1 MARRNPPPGSQTSLR
16 EANRA
21 RVVESLKRHGRLTQI
36 ELAGSTGL
44 SPATVSN
51 IVKELTASGLL
62 HTSFTSRS
70 GRRATLVSL
79 ARRLGLVAGVHYSSR
94 HLRIAI
100 ADTARTIVTQ
110 SSLPL
115 PLDHRHDAELDRLAL
130 LLGDMMETIGG
141 SLSDLLSVGLALP
154 APVDP
159 RTGMISTPGLLRGWE
174 GVDVAESLSARIGRQ
189 VHVDSEANL
198 GGLAEAREGNGRTA
212 ASSVFIRVG
221 HTISAGLIVGGDL
234 FRGFNGKAGQIG
246 HVTLDEN
253 GPICRCSNRGCLE
266 TYAGGP
272 ALLSLFPPSV
282 GMHRLGDLLHA
293 AEAGDGSARRVIA
306 DAGRHIGIAAA
317 SLCNLF
323 DPELIVVGGELG
335 QAGEIL
341 MAPMRHSLE
350 RTALPAAGGLP
361 EIVGA
366 SFGEWAEAR
375 GAIAIAVDHVTVDA
389 QNVPAPPDLPAASS
403 LPFSA

>member
-1 MARRNPPPGSQTSLR
+1 MARRTPPPGSQTSLR

-21 RVVESLKRHGRLTQI
+21 RVIESLKRHGRLTQV

-79 ARRLGLVAGVHYSSR
+79 ARQVGLVAGVHFSSR

-100 ADTARTIVTQ
+100 ADATRTTVTQ
-110 SSLPL
+110 STLPL
-115 PLDHRHDAELDRLAL
+115 PLDHRHDAELDRLSL
-130 LLGDMMETIGG
+130 LLGDMMESLGG
-141 SLSDLLSVGLALP
+141 SVSDLLAVGLALP
-154 APVDP
+154 APIDP
-159 RTGMISTPGLLRGWE
+159 RTGMVSTPGLLRGWE
-174 GVDVAESLSARIGRQ
+174 GVDVAESLSSRIGRP

-198 GGLAEAREGNGRTA
+198 GGLAEAREGAGRA
-212 ASSVFIRVG
+212 SRSSVFIRIG
-221 HTISAGLIVGGDL
+221 HTISAGIIVDGDL
-234 FRGFNGKAGQIG
+234 FRGVNGKAGQIG

-266 TYAGGP
+266 TYAAGP
-272 ALLSLFPPSV
+272 ALLSLFPPGE
-282 GMHRLGDLLHA
+282 GMQRLGDLLQA
-293 AEAGDGSARRVIA
+293 AESGDGSSRRVIA
-306 DAGRHIGIAAA
+306 DAGRHIGVAAA

-323 DPELIVVGGELG
+323 DPELIIVGGELG
-335 QAGEIL
+335 LAGELL

-350 RTALPAAGGLP
+350 RTALASADGLP
-361 EIVGA
+361 EIVEA
-366 SFGEWAEAR
+366 SFGEWAETR
-375 GAIAIAVDHVTVDA
+375 GAIATALDQVAVDA
-389 QNVPAPPDLPAASS
+389 QTLPITA
-403 LPFSA
+403 

>member
-1 MARRNPPPGSQTSLR
+1 MVRRTSPPGSQSSLR

-21 RVVESLKRHGRLTQI
+21 RLVESLKRHGRLTQV

-51 IVKELTASGLL
+51 IVKELTAAGLL

-79 ARRLGLVAGVHYSSR
+79 ARQLGLVAGVHYTSR
-94 HLRIAI
+94 QLHIAI
-100 ADTARTIVTQ
+100 ADVTRTVVSQT
-110 SSLPL
+110 SLPL
-115 PLDHRHDAELDRLAL
+115 PLDHRHDAQLDRLAIL
-130 LLGDMMETIGG
+130 LSELMESLGSTVG
-141 SLSDLLSVGLALP
+141 DLLAVGLALP
-154 APVDP
+154 ASIDP
-159 RTGMISTPGLLRGWE
+159 RTGMVSTPGLLRGWE
-174 GVDVAESLSARIGRQ
+174 GVDVAASLMERIGRP
-189 VHVDSEANL
+189 VYVDSEANL
-198 GGLAEAREGNGRTA
+198 GGLAEAREGSGRA
-212 ASSVFIRVG
+212 ASSSVFIRVG
-221 HTISAGLIVGGDL
+221 HTISAGLIVNGDL
-234 FRGFNGKAGQIG
+234 FRGVNGKAGQIG
-246 HVTLDEN
+246 HVTIDEN

-272 ALLSLFPPSV
+272 ALLSLFPPSA
-282 GMHRLGDLLHA
+282 GMQRISDLLQA
-293 AEAGDGSARRVIA
+293 AEDGDGSSRRVIA

-323 DPELIVVGGELG
+323 DPELIVVGGELA

-350 RTALPAAGGLP
+350 RTALASADGLP

-366 SFGEWAEAR
+366 SFGEWAETR
-375 GAIAIAVDHVTVDA
+375 GAIAIALDHVTVDA
-389 QNVPAPPDLPAASS
+389 EVIPV
-403 LPFSA
+403 SA

>member
-1 MARRNPPPGSQTSLR
+1 MVRRTSPPGSQSSLR

-21 RVVESLKRHGRLTQI
+21 RLVESLKRHGRLTQV

-51 IVKELTASGLL
+51 IVKELTAAGLL

-79 ARRLGLVAGVHYSSR
+79 ARQLGLVAGVHYTSR
-94 HLRIAI
+94 QLHIAI
-100 ADTARTIVTQ
+100 ADVTRTVVSQT
-110 SSLPL
+110 SLPL
-115 PLDHRHDAELDRLAL
+115 PLDHRHDAQLDRLAI
-130 LLGDMMETIGG
+130 LLGELMESLGG
-141 SLSDLLSVGLALP
+141 SVADLLAVGLALP
-154 APVDP
+154 APIDP
-159 RTGMISTPGLLRGWE
+159 RTGMVSTPGLLRGWE
-174 GVDVAESLSARIGRQ
+174 GVDVAASLTERIGRP

-198 GGLAEAREGNGRTA
+198 GGLAEAREGSGRTA
-212 ASSVFIRVG
+212 SSSVFLRVG

-234 FRGFNGKAGQIG
+234 FRGVNGKAGQIG
-246 HVTLDEN
+246 HVTIDEN

-266 TYAGGP
+266 MYAGGP
-272 ALLSLFPPSV
+272 ALLSLFPPDA
-282 GMHRLGDLLHA
+282 GMQRISDLLQA
-293 AEAGDGSARRVIA
+293 AEDGDGSSRRVIA

-323 DPELIVVGGELG
+323 DPELIVVGGELA

-350 RTALPAAGGLP
+350 RSALPSADGLP

-366 SFGEWAEAR
+366 SFGEWAETR
-375 GAIAIAVDHVTVDA
+375 GAIAVALDHVTVDA
-389 QNVPAPPDLPAASS
+389 DVIPV
-403 LPFSA
+403 SA